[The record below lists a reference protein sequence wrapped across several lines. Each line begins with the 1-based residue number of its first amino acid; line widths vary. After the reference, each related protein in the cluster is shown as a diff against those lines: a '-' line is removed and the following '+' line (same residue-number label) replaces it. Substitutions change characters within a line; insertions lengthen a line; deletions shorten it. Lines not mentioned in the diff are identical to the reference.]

1 MSIFGEHATRPQMDR
16 GFRSTI
22 IAAVLLA
29 IALAAGTLAAPAA
42 QAAGGLDGVF
52 HSPYGNDELYATAPT
67 ERAPR
72 DPMSGEAV
80 RVNATTW
87 PIAAGQTVWVTWTK
101 NGVNQTPVGAQFG
114 YNSGNNSYWTI
125 DLGSFARGDQVSYT
139 VNADVNGAGQKSTT
153 PFSFAT
159 TSWSQVTDVTSV
171 VDNGTSVDLVT
182 GDSAGNFTPR
192 IRYAFPRADG
202 FDTQIAPT
210 GSGLTLAGTA
220 PYVLSQTA
228 TTVTIAT
235 SGLQLKIQKS
245 PYRLSVYKADGTTL
259 VTRQYDPA
267 FFRNIGWASDG
278 KSTVTKIEDHLLS
291 PTGERFEGFGER
303 YDRLDHRGSDVLN
316 YVYNQY
322 QDQGASKRTYLSVP
336 YFTNSA
342 GYGVH
347 VPSTRNAIFN
357 IATARSDMAGF
368 TVDTSGALNS
378 TLTYQFFT
386 GTPAEMLEDY
396 TASTVRPALPP
407 KWAFG
412 LWMSANE
419 WNTQAKVEAE
429 FAQVA
434 QTGIPH
440 TAIVLEQWSDEAT
453 FYLWKGANYTPK
465 AGSEKFL
472 SSDLSFP
479 ANGPWTN
486 PKAMIDKAHAQGIKV
501 LLWQIPV
508 LKENFTTNPTTAPQ
522 QHLNDKAYATAQ
534 GFVAKNG
541 DGTPYRIPSG
551 QWFGDSLIPDYT
563 SNTATQWWMSKRDY
577 LVDEMGVDGFKT
589 DGSEAV
595 FGRDVRF
602 ADGRRGDE
610 MHNAYPNEYTG
621 AYADYV
627 SAKVGP
633 EGALFS
639 RAGTSGAQANS
650 IFWAG
655 DQSSS
660 FGAFQEAVRA
670 GQSAGQ
676 SGVPFWSWDLAGFT
690 GSFPSAEL
698 YLRSAAQATF
708 SPVMQYH
715 SEKADP
721 VPSEARTPWNVQARS
736 GNTSVVPTFAKFAN
750 VRMNLLPYTY
760 TEASNSAATGAP
772 MMQAMAYAYPGD
784 SQAAARDQQYLYGR
798 NLLVAPITS
807 AGATSKELYLPAGE
821 WYDLWNGGRALGGTK
836 TYSAG
841 LDTIPVYA
849 KAGAVLPLNLNANYE
864 LGGTIGNS
872 VANYTNLTFRV
883 YPSSAAS
890 SYGYFDDSAGATKQ
904 ITQVADRVANTVT
917 IGLPA
922 LATKSTLQI
931 SGTKPSGVTIGGAAV
946 TPVASVAALAA
957 ATQGWYWDPSQQLTL
972 VKTTSALAAR
982 TVVLA
987 GVDKAAY
994 EAEFGLGTAVSTNTD
1009 HPGYTGVGF
1018 VDGFAAVGDSVE
1030 VDVWAEAAASH
1041 AIVLRYSN
1049 GSGSNATRT
1058 IYRNGTAVGT
1068 ITLPPTTNWDTWAT
1082 ASLPATL
1089 TSGAQKIK
1097 VGFASGDATGIN
1109 LDSIAISR

>member
-1 MSIFGEHATRPQMDR
+1 MSSFGQHATRPSAEPR
-16 GFRSTI
+16 FRSRILT
-22 IAAVLLA
+22 AVMLV
-29 IALAAGTLAAPAA
+29 IALSAGVFAVPPA

-52 HSPYGNDELYATAPT
+52 HAPFGNDELYSSQLT

-72 DPMSGEAV
+72 DPMAGQAV
-80 RVNATTW
+80 RINATTW
-87 PIAAGQTVWVTWTK
+87 PIAPGQSVWVTWSR
-101 NGVNQTPVGAQFG
+101 NGVEQSPVGAQFS
-114 YNSGNNSYWTI
+114 YNTGNNSYWNI
-125 DLGSFARGDQVSYT
+125 ALGSFDRDDLITYS
-139 VNADVNGAGQKSTT
+139 VNADVNGGGQKSTA

-159 TSWSQVTDVTSV
+159 TSWSQVTNVTSV

-182 GDSAGNFTPR
+182 GDSAGDFTPR
-192 IRYAFPRADG
+192 VRYAFPRPDG

-210 GSGLTLAGTA
+210 GGGLTLVGTA
-220 PYVLSQTA
+220 PYQVSQNA

-235 SGLQLKIQKS
+235 AGLQLKIQKS
-245 PYRLSVYKADGTTL
+245 PYRLAVYQADGTTL
-259 VTRQYDPA
+259 ITRQYDPA
-267 FFRNIGWASDG
+267 QFRNIGWASDG
-278 KSTVTKIEDHLLS
+278 TSTVTKIEDHLLS

-322 QDQGASKRTYLSVP
+322 QDQGSSKRTYLAVP

-342 GYGVH
+342 GYGIH

-357 IATARSDMAGF
+357 LATSRSDMAGF
-368 TVDTSGALNS
+368 TVDTSGALDS

-386 GTPAEMLEDY
+386 GTPAEMLNDY

-429 FAQVA
+429 FAKVA
-434 QTGIPH
+434 QTEIPH

-453 FYLWKGANYTPK
+453 FYLWKGANYTSKP
-465 AGSEKFL
+465 GSEKFS

-479 ANGPWTN
+479 ANGPWTD
-486 PKAMIDKAHAQGIKV
+486 PKAMIDQAHEQGIKV

-508 LKENFTTNPTTAPQ
+508 LKENFSTNPATAPQ
-522 QHLNDKAYATAQ
+522 QHINDTAHATEQ
-534 GFVAKNG
+534 GFVAKNS

-563 SNTATQWWMSKRDY
+563 SDAATQWWMSKRDY

-595 FGRDVRF
+595 FGRDVQF
-602 ADGRRGDE
+602 ADGRTGDE

-627 SAKVGP
+627 SDKVGS

-639 RAGTSGAQANS
+639 RAGTSGAQGNS

-655 DQSSS
+655 DQASS

-676 SGVPFWSWDLAGFT
+676 SGIPFWSWDLAGFT
-690 GSFPSAEL
+690 GSFPTAEL

-721 VPSEARTPWNVQARS
+721 APSEARTPWNVQARTGDS
-736 GNTSVVPTFAKFAN
+736 SVVSTFAKFAN

-784 SQAAARDQQYLYGR
+784 SEAAARDQQYLFGR
-798 NLLVAPITS
+798 NLLVAPITT
-807 AGATSKELYLPAGE
+807 AGATTKELYLPAGE

-836 TYSAG
+836 SYSAG

-849 KAGAVLPLNLNANYE
+849 KAGAVLPLNLNADYE

-872 VANYTNLTFRV
+872 VNDYTNLTFRV
-883 YPSSAAS
+883 YPSSVAS

-917 IGLPA
+917 VGLPA
-922 LATKSTLQI
+922 LETASTIQV
-931 SGTKPSGVTIGGAAV
+931 SGTKPSGVSSGGAAV
-946 TPVASVAALAA
+946 TPVASVTALWSASE
-957 ATQGWYWDPSQQLTL
+957 GWFWDAEQQLTL
-972 VKTTSALAAR
+972 VKTTAAASAR
-982 TVVLA
+982 TITLA
-987 GVDKAAY
+987 GVDKAAH
-994 EAEFGLGTAVSTNTD
+994 EAEFGVGTAVTTNTD
-1009 HPGYTGVGF
+1009 HAGFTGTGF
-1018 VDGFAAVGDSVE
+1018 VDGFSTVGDSVE
-1030 VDVWAEAAASH
+1030 VDVWAETTASH
-1041 AIVLRYSN
+1041 SIVLRYAN

-1058 IYRNGTAVGT
+1058 IYRNGIAVGT
-1068 ITLPPTTNWDTWAT
+1068 ITLPPTATWDTWAT
-1082 ASLPATL
+1082 ASLPVSL
-1089 TSGAQKIK
+1089 TVGVQKIT
-1097 VGFASGDATGIN
+1097 VGFATGNATGIN
-1109 LDSIAISR
+1109 LDSIGISR